1 MIILGLNCFHG
12 DASAALFRDGEL
24 IAAVEEERFNRFK
37 HSGGFPSNAVRWCVN
52 KAKIDPR
59 EIDYV
64 MPAKITNNE
73 NPSEIRDAQTGNIL
87 RSG

>member
-64 MPAKITNNE
+64 ITSLIKAVRL
-73 NPSEIRDAQTGNIL
+73 NP
-87 RSG
+87 